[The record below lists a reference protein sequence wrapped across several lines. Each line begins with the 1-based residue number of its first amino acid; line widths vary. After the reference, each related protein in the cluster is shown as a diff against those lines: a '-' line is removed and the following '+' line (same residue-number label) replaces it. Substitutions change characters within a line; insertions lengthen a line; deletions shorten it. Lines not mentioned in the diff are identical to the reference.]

1 MKFTI
6 NNNLRLLTCPL
17 LLAGAVCCS
26 SGNDGDTP
34 APGPGPDPS
43 PVTGDVLAY
52 VTSADGNRLFTEEGL
67 DYSKVSMSP
76 YRVTI
81 DPSTTY
87 QTVDGF
93 GPAITGATCYNLL
106 QMSQADRTAILR
118 KCFDPETGAGF
129 SFIRVHIGGS
139 DFSMDEYTC
148 CDREG
153 IEFFAIPAVE
163 KDGIFPVLK
172 EILEIN
178 PEIKIMG
185 SPWSCPKWM
194 KGTVAD
200 PSKPYDS
207 WTGGRLNPAYYDD

>member
-106 QMSQADRTAILR
+106 QMSQAPT
-118 KCFDPETGAGF
+118 
-129 SFIRVHIGGS
+129 
-139 DFSMDEYTC
+139 
-148 CDREG
+148 
-153 IEFFAIPAVE
+153 PA
-163 KDGIFPVLK
+163 
-172 EILEIN
+172 
-178 PEIKIMG
+178 
-185 SPWSCPKWM
+185 
-194 KGTVAD
+194 
-200 PSKPYDS
+200 
-207 WTGGRLNPAYYDD
+207 